1 MERRCPEMVT
11 SRQAGTT
18 HSQQLLT
25 LDVGPMA
32 HGGHCVARHEGRVIF
47 VRHAIPGEVVRA
59 RVTDSGPQAKFWRA
73 DVVEVLEASDY
84 RRRHIWKLADALR
97 AHEMDR
103 LPVGGAEYGH
113 ITDQHQ
119 RRVKAQVFR
128 DTLQR
133 IGGIHLQD
141 LTLAHAPADG
151 EIHVVDVGERHSN
164 GLHWRTR
171 VSFGVN
177 DHGVLSMK
185 PYRSHELIDLRGM
198 PLAVE
203 DIHESRLF
211 GGDFTG
217 AQRVDVVAPG
227 GRAPLALVVH
237 AEQSRA
243 EEAGL
248 RQRLLRIADVE
259 PKVETIVLALARA
272 DDARAEAPN
281 GGGAVAR
288 NGARSGVRNGRRGS
302 ARGRTRGRPEV
313 PRVPAVVE
321 HEIVLGGRTV
331 AEPLPVPVATGDGEE
346 RAVVP
351 LRPEGFWQIH
361 RHAPEALVR
370 TIDEMASVGAGDA
383 VADLYAG
390 AGLFTAWAAART
402 GETGQ
407 VLSVEAAAGS
417 SASARE
423 LFDRTQHVRVE
434 TAPVERVL
442 DALGG
447 HDLILVDPPRAGAG
461 KKVIGGVDAADARRL
476 VYVSCE
482 PASFARDAKDLL
494 ARGWR
499 LADLQVLDL
508 YPNTHHMESVALFE
522 R

>member
-1 MERRCPEMVT
+1 MTGQTAR
-11 SRQAGTT
+11 TT
-18 HSQQLLT
+18 NSQQVLT

-47 VRHAIPGEVVRA
+47 VRHAIPGEVVQA

-73 DVVEVLEASDY
+73 DVIEVLAASDY

-133 IGGIHLQD
+133 IGGIALQD
-141 LTLAHAPADG
+141 LALAHGPADG
-151 EIHVVDVGERHSN
+151 EIHVADVGERHSN

-171 VSFGVN
+171 VSFGIN

-185 PYRSHELIDLRGM
+185 PYRSHQLIDLRGM

-203 DIHESRLF
+203 AIHESRLF

-217 AQRVDVVAPG
+217 AERVDVVAPG

-237 AEQSRA
+237 AQQHRA
-243 EEAGL
+243 AEAGL
-248 RQRLLRIADVE
+248 RERLLRIAEIE
-259 PKVETIVLALARA
+259 PTVQTIVLALGRA
-272 DDARAEAPN
+272 DDARAGDSTSGDPSSA
-281 GGGAVAR
+281 GGRGSRQGAR
-288 NGARSGVRNGRRGS
+288 NGARGR
-302 ARGRTRGRPEV
+302 ARGERLAAPQV
-313 PRVPAVVE
+313 PTVVE
-321 HEIVLGGRTV
+321 YEVVLGGRTV
-331 AEPLPVPVATGDGEE
+331 EEPLPVPLTTDAGEV
-346 RAVVP
+346 RHFVP

-361 RHAPEALVR
+361 RHAPDALVR
-370 TIDEMASVGAGDA
+370 TVDEMVSLGAGGS

-390 AGLFTAWAAART
+390 AGLFSAWAAERT
-402 GETGQ
+402 GAEGR
-407 VLSVEAAAGS
+407 VVSVEAAPGS

-423 LFDRTQHVRVE
+423 LFATSSQVSVE
-434 TAPVERVL
+434 RAAVERVL
-442 DALGG
+442 DSLCG
-447 HDLILVDPPRAGAG
+447 HDVVLLDPPRAGAG
-461 KKVIGGVDAADARRL
+461 KKVIAGLDVAGPRQI

>member
-1 MERRCPEMVT
+1 MT
-11 SRQAGTT
+11 RQTEPKT
-18 HSQQLLT
+18 NTQQVLT

-73 DVVEVLEASDY
+73 DVIEVLEASDY

-119 RRVKAQVFR
+119 RRVKAHVFR

-133 IGGIHLQD
+133 IGGISLHD
-141 LTLAHAPADG
+141 LSLAQAPADG
-151 EIHVVDVGERHSN
+151 EIHVLDVGERHSN

-185 PYRSHELIDLRGM
+185 PYRSHQLIDLRGM

-217 AQRVDVVAPG
+217 AERVDVVAPG

-237 AEQSRA
+237 AQQQRA
-243 EEAGL
+243 AEAGL
-248 RQRLLRIADVE
+248 RERLFRIAEIE
-259 PKVETIVLALARA
+259 PTVETIVLALARA
-272 DDARAEAPN
+272 DDARPESSEAPSPGSARSRRAP
-281 GGGAVAR
+281 GGAR
-288 NGARSGVRNGRRGS
+288 NG
-302 ARGRTRGRPEV
+302 TRGGRGGGRGARVAAPQV
-313 PRVPAVVE
+313 PTVVE
-321 HEIVLGGRTV
+321 YEVVLGGRTV
-331 AEPLPVPVATGDGEE
+331 EEPLPTPIPESDGAL
-346 RAVVP
+346 RRTVP

-370 TIDEMASVGAGDA
+370 SLEGMLDLGEGDS
-383 VADLYAG
+383 VADLYSG
-390 AGLFTAWAAART
+390 AGLFSAWAAERV
-402 GETGQ
+402 GPDGR

-417 SASARE
+417 NASARE
-423 LFDRTQHVRVE
+423 LFSGVPQVRLE
-434 TAPVERVL
+434 RAPVEHVL
-442 DALGG
+442 DSLAG
-447 HDLILVDPPRAGAG
+447 HDVVLLDPPRAGAG
-461 KKVIGGVDAADARRL
+461 KKVIGGLDAADPRRI

-499 LADLQVLDL
+499 LNDLQVLDL